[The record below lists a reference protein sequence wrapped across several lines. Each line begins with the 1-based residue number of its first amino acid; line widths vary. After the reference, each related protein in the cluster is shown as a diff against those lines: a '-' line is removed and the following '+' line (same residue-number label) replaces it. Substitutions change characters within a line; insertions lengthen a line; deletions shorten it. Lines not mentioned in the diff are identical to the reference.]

1 MKYPGGKG
9 TSTKS
14 ERKGLSYRP
23 RLNTS
28 DLRII
33 GSLGFILSQYVFL
46 FQNQKV
52 GLSMFILSQLLVLP
66 YFVRK
71 GYWDVTLLGIV
82 GLLVNVAGLVHVGK
96 IPFCQ

>member
-1 MKYPGGKG
+1 
-9 TSTKS
+9 
-14 ERKGLSYRP
+14 
-23 RLNTS
+23 
-28 DLRII
+28 
-33 GSLGFILSQYVFL
+33 
-46 FQNQKV
+46 
-52 GLSMFILSQLLVLP
+52 MFILSQLLVLP